1 MIVDFIKNIF
11 ETGELTVAREITPFT
26 DTDQEITVEILQHYF
41 DLYKVRFPNP
51 HTIQFH
57 EQAGFWAA
65 SYLYRLCQ
73 AFVLRELSK
82 EEVQEALTVY
92 NTAIISID
100 EVLSVDLLFQS
111 IPRIFE
117 ISKMLSPQDILITE
131 IKKTAKQWPLSLL
144 EISDEQNIEYIK
156 DNDIL
161 LAIYSNRIIEKKQHK
176 AITSPEIKAKVLE
189 QLGDYQSHF
198 WYDLKETIDDTY

>member
-11 ETGELTVAREITPFT
+11 ATGELTVEREITPFT
-26 DTDQEITVEILQHYF
+26 DTDQEITVEILKHYF

-51 HTIQFH
+51 HTIQFQ

-73 AFVLRELSK
+73 ALVLRELSE
-82 EEVQEALTVY
+82 EEVQEMLPLY
-92 NTAIISID
+92 NTATISTD
-100 EVLSVDLLFQS
+100 EVLTVDLLFQS
-111 IPRIFE
+111 IPRLFD

-131 IKKTAKQWPLSLL
+131 IKKLAKQWPLSLL

-156 DNDIL
+156 NNDTL

-176 AITSPEIKAKVLE
+176 AIISSEIKAKVLE

-198 WYDLKETIDDTY
+198 WNDLKETIDDTH